1 MAKYSGELYD
11 APPTVAQSVPPP
23 VADELAAPVISAPA
37 GNPAMDAAF
46 AQGTQELKQGYDKGV
61 AATTTSKVNVDGNE
75 FNLPSFFNSP
85 VGYVAGLG
93 LATLAG
99 GAAARYIPPA
109 IAKAKDI
116 ANRWLTSSPQNLST
130 LNTRVEPTLGT
141 PSTVLSLDEARA
153 RMAGV
158 TPEPVLS
165 DSLLPRAA
173 PVFTDPVL
181 GTPEIDRNIPAY
193 QRQGIT
199 FAGTTPIG
207 QPAAPLAPT
216 PLAPAM
222 APVAAPVAAPAQA
235 APVTYVQPGQS
246 FATTPN
252 EFVGPPAPIRPNP
265 EEFVGPMR
273 PVAPPPGEFIGPPRP
288 VPDAGPNSTATKA
301 VADTVTDLIK
311 TEGAVKT
318 GTRGPAPG
326 TSTKIQLTPEQ
337 LGMKMPIGFGTGD
350 TWLYNTLGPEK
361 YQAFVQ
367 EVNQGKPFGN
377 QYNLAQKA
385 YQETYLGPKLPP
397 KIAMQREIPRP
408 AANFGGVAPE
418 LVSVGPPTKEAL
430 QNLQPAKST
439 SSQKGGATIGGLANV
454 GLNALGIAGLMSDF
468 KEAKKTGD
476 YSNFGLNATGQ
487 AIANFIPKLAIPFQL
502 ASYSKQLGESPE
514 DLKALGKKLQD
525 AQQAARVGAGRGIGV
540 PPPR

>member
-1 MAKYSGELYD
+1 MAKYSGELFD
-11 APPTVAQSVPPP
+11 APPAVADSAPPP
-23 VADELAAPVISAPA
+23 QVAAPAS
-37 GNPAMDAAF
+37 NLSMDEAF
-46 AQGTQELKQGYDKGV
+46 AKGTEDLKKDYEKKV
-61 AATTTSKVNVDGNE
+61 EATTTSNLNIAGNE
-75 FNLPSFFNSP
+75 FSLPSFFTSP
-85 VGYVAGLG
+85 AGYVVGLG
-93 LATLAG
+93 GAVLAG
-99 GAAARYIPPA
+99 GAAAKYIPPA
-109 IAKAKDI
+109 ISKAKDI
-116 ANRWLTSSPQNLST
+116 TNRWLSSSPQNLST
-130 LNTRVEPTLGT
+130 LDTRVEPTLGT
-141 PSTVLSLDEARA
+141 PAAPSTVLSLDEARA

-158 TPEPVLS
+158 TP
-165 DSLLPRAA
+165 A
-173 PVFTDPVL
+173 PVFNDPTP
-181 GTPEIDRNIPAY
+181 GPMFSQPEIDRNIPAY
-193 QRQGIT
+193 QRKGQP
-199 FAGTTPIG
+199 FAGTTPVG
-207 QPAAPLAPT
+207 QPAPAMAPT

-222 APVAAPVAAPAQA
+222 AAPVAAPV

-252 EFVGPPAPIRPNP
+252 EFVGPPAPIRPKP
-265 EEFVGPMR
+265 EDFVGPMR

-361 YQAFVQ
+361 YQSFVQ

-418 LVSVGPPTKEAL
+418 LISVGPPTKEAL

-525 AQQAARVGAGRGIGV
+525 AQQAAKVGGGRGIGV

>member
-1 MAKYSGELYD
+1 
-11 APPTVAQSVPPP
+11 
-23 VADELAAPVISAPA
+23 
-37 GNPAMDAAF
+37 
-46 AQGTQELKQGYDKGV
+46 
-61 AATTTSKVNVDGNE
+61 
-75 FNLPSFFNSP
+75 
-85 VGYVAGLG
+85 
-93 LATLAG
+93 
-99 GAAARYIPPA
+99 
-109 IAKAKDI
+109 
-116 ANRWLTSSPQNLST
+116 
-130 LNTRVEPTLGT
+130 
-141 PSTVLSLDEARA
+141 
-153 RMAGV
+153 
-158 TPEPVLS
+158 
-165 DSLLPRAA
+165 
-173 PVFTDPVL
+173 
-181 GTPEIDRNIPAY
+181 
-193 QRQGIT
+193 
-199 FAGTTPIG
+199 
-207 QPAAPLAPT
+207 
-216 PLAPAM
+216 
-222 APVAAPVAAPAQA
+222 
-235 APVTYVQPGQS
+235 
-246 FATTPN
+246 
-252 EFVGPPAPIRPNP
+252 
-265 EEFVGPMR
+265 MR
-273 PVAPPPGEFIGPPRP
+273 PVAPPPEEFIGPPRP
-288 VPDAGPNSTATKA
+288 VIPTAGPNSTATKA

-430 QNLQPAKST
+430 QNLQPAKAT

-525 AQQAARVGAGRGIGV
+525 AQQAAKVGGGRGIGV

>member
-1 MAKYSGELYD
+1 MAKYSGELFD
-11 APPTVAQSVPPP
+11 APPAVADSAPPP
-23 VADELAAPVISAPA
+23 VDSEVDVS
-37 GNPAMDAAF
+37 
-46 AQGTQELKQGYDKGV
+46 TQY
-61 AATTTSKVNVDGNE
+61 SNE
-75 FNLPSFFNSP
+75 FEREKARMKAAQVQSAEQMQTDTPLLNSALLTSP
-85 VGYVAGLG
+85 PALMAY
-93 LATLAG
+93 
-99 GAAARYIPPA
+99 GAAALYAGSKVLPVANAIKNRY
-109 IAKAKDI
+109 
-116 ANRWLTSSPQNLST
+116 LSSSPQNLST
-130 LNTRVEPTLGT
+130 LDTRIEPDSLPPRNA

-158 TPEPVLS
+158 TSDPILS
-165 DSLLPRAA
+165 DSILPKAA
-173 PVFTDPVL
+173 PVFNDPIL
-181 GTPEIDRNIPAY
+181 GTPKVDTNIPAY
-193 QRQGIT
+193 QRQGKP
-199 FAGTTPIG
+199 FAGTTPVV
-207 QPAAPLAPT
+207 QPAAPLAS
-216 PLAPAM
+216 LAPAM
-222 APVAAPVAAPAQA
+222 AAPVAAPV

-246 FATTPN
+246 FAITPN
-252 EFVGPPAPIRPNP
+252 EFVGPPAPIRPKP
-265 EEFVGPMR
+265 EDFVGPMR

-361 YQAFVQ
+361 YQSFVQ

-418 LVSVGPPTKEAL
+418 LISVGPPTKEAL

-439 SSQKGGATIGGLANV
+439 SSQKGGGTIGGLANV

-525 AQQAARVGAGRGIGV
+525 AQQAAKVGGGRGIGV

>member
-1 MAKYSGELYD
+1 MA
-11 APPTVAQSVPPP
+11 APWEQQYETETTVSKKPAKSVPPP
-23 VADELAAPVISAPA
+23 AVAEAPA
-37 GNPAMDAAF
+37 PAASEADIS
-46 AQGTQELKQGYDKGV
+46 TQF
-61 AATTTSKVNVDGNE
+61 GNE
-75 FNLPSFFNSP
+75 FEREKARIKAAQVQSAQQMQTDTPLLNSALLTSP
-85 VGYVAGLG
+85 PALMAY
-93 LATLAG
+93 
-99 GAAARYIPPA
+99 GAAALYAGSKVLPVVNAIKNRY
-109 IAKAKDI
+109 
-116 ANRWLTSSPQNLST
+116 LSSSPQNLST
-130 LNTRVEPTLGT
+130 LDTRVEPPMGT
-141 PSTVLSLDEARA
+141 PAAPSTVLSLDEARA

-158 TPEPVLS
+158 TSEPVLS

-207 QPAAPLAPT
+207 QPAVTAPT
-216 PLAPAM
+216 PLAPAIT
-222 APVAAPVAAPAQA
+222 PAEV

-273 PVAPPPGEFIGPPRP
+273 PVAPPPEEFIGPPRP
-288 VPDAGPNSTATKA
+288 VIPTAGPNSTATKA

-430 QNLQPAKST
+430 QNLQPAKAT

>member
-11 APPTVAQSVPPP
+11 APPTVERSVPPP
-23 VADELAAPVISAPA
+23 VADEVAAPVIAAPA

-46 AQGTQELKQGYDKGV
+46 AKGTEELKKDYEKKVED
-61 AATTTSKVNVDGNE
+61 TTTDKLNIAGNE
-75 FNLPSFFNSP
+75 FSLPSFFNSP

-93 LATLAG
+93 GAALLG
-99 GAAARYIPPA
+99 GAAARYIPPV
-109 IAKAKDI
+109 ITKTKDI
-116 ANRWLTSSPQNLST
+116 ANRWLSSSPQNLST
-130 LNTRVEPTLGT
+130 LNPGVEPTLGT
-141 PSTVLSLDEARA
+141 PAAPSTVLNLDDIKAR

-158 TPEPVLS
+158 TSDPVLS
-165 DSLLPRAA
+165 DSLLPKAA
-173 PVFTDPVL
+173 PVFDDPIFR
-181 GTPEIDRNIPAY
+181 TPEIDRNIPAY
-193 QRQGIT
+193 QRKGQP
-199 FAGTTPIG
+199 FAGTTPVG
-207 QPAAPLAPT
+207 QPAPAMAPT

-222 APVAAPVAAPAQA
+222 AAPVAAPV

-252 EFVGPPAPIRPNP
+252 EFVGPPAPIRPKP
-265 EEFVGPMR
+265 EDFVGPMR

-288 VPDAGPNSTATKA
+288 IPTAGPNSTATKA

-361 YQAFVQ
+361 YQSFVQ

-377 QYNLAQKA
+377 KYDLAQKA
-385 YQETYLGPKLPP
+385 YQETYLGPKLPF
-397 KIAMQREIPRP
+397 KIAKQREIPRP
-408 AANFGGVAPE
+408 VANFGLVPPE
-418 LVSVGPPTKEAL
+418 LEQVGPLTKEAL
-430 QNLQPAKST
+430 QNLKTEKAT

-525 AQQAARVGAGRGIGV
+525 AQQAAKVGAGRGIGV

>member
-1 MAKYSGELYD
+1 MAKYDGPLLD
-11 APPTVAQSVPPP
+11 APLKVAESVPPP
-23 VADELAAPVISAPA
+23 TVDEVAAPVISAPA
-37 GNPAMDAAF
+37 GNPEMDAAF
-46 AQGTQELKQGYDKGV
+46 AKGTEELKQGYDKGV
-61 AATTTSKVNVDGNE
+61 AATTTSKINIGDTE
-75 FNLPSFFNSP
+75 FSLPSFFTSP
-85 VGYVAGLG
+85 AGYVTGLG
-93 LATLAG
+93 SAALLG
-99 GAAARYIPPA
+99 GIAARYIPPA
-109 IAKAKDI
+109 IAKTKDI

-130 LNTRVEPTLGT
+130 LDPRVDPTMGT

-158 TPEPVLS
+158 TP
-165 DSLLPRAA
+165 A
-173 PVFTDPVL
+173 PVFNEPVL
-181 GTPEIDRNIPAY
+181 GTTAPEIDRNIPAY
-193 QRQGIT
+193 QRKGQP
-199 FAGTTPIG
+199 FAGTI
-207 QPAAPLAPT
+207 PAAPAT

-222 APVAAPVAAPAQA
+222 APVATPAMAPAPVE
-235 APVTYVQPGQS
+235 PVTYVQPGQS
-246 FATTPN
+246 FAPKPN
-252 EFVGPPAPIRPNP
+252 EFVGPPAPIRPSP

-288 VPDAGPNSTATKA
+288 VIPSAAPNSNATQA

-326 TSTKIQLTPEQ
+326 TSTKVQLTPEQ

-418 LVSVGPPTKEAL
+418 LVSVGPPTQEAL
-430 QNLQPAKST
+430 KNLQPAKAT
-439 SSQKGGATIGGLANV
+439 SSQKGGATIGGLANI

-525 AQQAARVGAGRGIGV
+525 AQQAAKVGAGRGLGV

>member
-1 MAKYSGELYD
+1 MAKYSGELFD
-11 APPTVAQSVPPP
+11 APPAVADSAPPP
-23 VADELAAPVISAPA
+23 QVAAPAS
-37 GNPAMDAAF
+37 NLSMDEAF
-46 AQGTQELKQGYDKGV
+46 AKGTEELKKDYEKKV
-61 AATTTSKVNVDGNE
+61 EATTTSKVNIDGNE
-75 FNLPSFFNSP
+75 FSLPSFFNSP

-93 LATLAG
+93 GAALLG
-99 GAAARYIPPA
+99 GAAAKYIPPA
-109 IAKAKDI
+109 ITKTKDI

-130 LNTRVEPTLGT
+130 LNPRVEPTLGT
-141 PSTVLSLDEARA
+141 PSNVLSLDEVKA
-153 RMAGV
+153 RMTGL
-158 TPEPVLS
+158 TSEPVLS
-165 DSLLPRAA
+165 DSMLPKAA
-173 PVFTDPVL
+173 PVFTDPIL
-181 GTPEIDRNIPAY
+181 GAPEIDRNIPAY
-193 QRQGIT
+193 QRKGQP
-199 FAGTTPIG
+199 FAGTTPVG
-207 QPAAPLAPT
+207 QPAVTAPT
-216 PLAPAM
+216 PLAPAIT
-222 APVAAPVAAPAQA
+222 PAEA

-273 PVAPPPGEFIGPPRP
+273 PVAPPPEEFIGPPRP
-288 VPDAGPNSTATKA
+288 VIPTAGPNSTATKA

-430 QNLQPAKST
+430 QNLQPAKAT